1 MSLRIDSTEWISG
14 ALIIGETGL
23 GVLGSSIPSTGD
35 NGPGYA
41 YNDLTLP
48 ADNAKEIC
56 GRITTWPTLGTLTAF
71 EDTSFDFT
79 GPEGSH
85 AFQYQLYVDGVATG
99 SPVTVSLNVGA
110 VSATASGTLAA
121 LGLTAPTG
129 TATGTSNATA
139 VGSLATMSLSAPLG
153 YAVGTEAGSA
163 VGVGGFI
170 SVVLSAPEG
179 TAVGT
184 TGTWSGSISDE
195 DIARIAAAVLAA
207 LQTTAIPV
215 NATQIVG
222 KPILGNGT
230 TQEFYV

>member
-23 GVLGSSIPSTGD
+23 GVLGSAIPSTGD

-41 YNDLTLP
+41 YNDLSLP
-48 ADNAKEIC
+48 DDNAKEIC

-71 EDTSFDFT
+71 EDTSFEFT
-79 GPEGSH
+79 GPDGSH
-85 AFQYQLYVDGVATG
+85 SFQYQLYVDGVATG
-99 SPVTVSLNVGA
+99 SPVTVSLSVGA
-110 VSATASGTLAA
+110 ISATASGTLAA

-129 TATGTSNATA
+129 TATGTSAGDA
-139 VGSLATMSLSAPLG
+139 VGI
-153 YAVGTEAGSA
+153 
-163 VGVGGFI
+163 GGFV
-170 SVVLSAPEG
+170 SFALLAPEG

-207 LQTTAIPV
+207 LSATVIPANIKAV
-215 NATQIVG
+215 NDVTIKG
-222 KPILGNGT
+222 IGT
-230 TQEFYV
+230 PTNPWNPV

>member
-71 EDTSFDFT
+71 EDTSFEFT
-79 GPEGSH
+79 GPDGSH
-85 AFQYQLYVDGVATG
+85 SFQYQLYVDGVATG
-99 SPVTVSLNVGA
+99 SPVTVSLSVGA
-110 VSATASGTLAA
+110 ISATASGTLAA

-129 TATGTSNATA
+129 TATGTSAGDA
-139 VGSLATMSLSAPLG
+139 VGI
-153 YAVGTEAGSA
+153 
-163 VGVGGFI
+163 GGFV
-170 SVVLSAPEG
+170 SFALLAPEG

-207 LQTTAIPV
+207 LSATVIPANIKAV
-215 NATQIVG
+215 NDVTI
-222 KPILGNGT
+222 KGT
-230 TQEFYV
+230 GTPANPWNPV